1 MLKTHLSSTHRVI
14 ALIFPLTLLL
24 PQMALSQNFLQD
36 AFIELAKKINPAV
49 VNISTEFMPR
59 GRMYRDPFLDM
70 LEQFYGFRLQPRA
83 KPQTALGT
91 GFVIREDGLMIT
103 NHHVINGADKIQVQ
117 FEEKGKMFEAK
128 LIGSDERSD
137 IALLKIKGDKFP
149 TLKLG
154 DSDKVQVGE
163 WVAAFGNPFGNGHTM
178 TKGIISAIGRDIS
191 EINKYP
197 LLQTDAPIN
206 PGNSGGP
213 LVNLRGE
220 VIGVNS
226 AIDAR
231 AQGIGFA
238 IPING
243 VKKLI
248 PDLEKEGR
256 VRKGYLGVGLVDL
269 DRQNRALL
277 GLGDEVE
284 GVIIAQVEK
293 GSPAAQAG
301 LQAYDVVTEFN
312 GRKVSSSTELIDA
325 VSDAEIGK
333 STDVKVLREGKKL
346 TLKITPTERPGALGR
361 LKNRF
366 LGPQPT
372 APTHQEWGFSVTE
385 LDKDLRQEYQIPE
398 DIKGVIIVH
407 VLPGSPAARGGL
419 MVGDVIMDINKKGLA
434 SVKDLTKLLK
444 DKESNILR
452 IYRSGSV
459 LFLSLK
465 K

>member
-269 DRQNRALL
+269 DMQNRALL